1 MGPDFHLAAG
11 DLLLADK
18 ALDAVDVVVVEV
30 GVDDGADRLAREA
43 LGDIGG
49 GLAGAVLLCHAVDQ
63 DQALWRLDHR
73 NIRDVIADQGVGA
86 LTGLNDLAGE
96 ACGVLGQCRVD
107 GGCGC
112 GFDLGH
118 GSAQF
123 HSSGDAEGV
132 DTAIDLELA
141 ALDPAAL
148 IGGEEQH
155 QIGDFI
161 G

>member
-1 MGPDFHLAAG
+1 MSPDFHLAAG
-11 DLLLADK
+11 DLLLADE

-30 GVDDGADRLAREA
+30 GIDDGTDRLARKA
-43 LGDIGG
+43 LGDISS
-49 GLAGAVLLCHAVDQ
+49 GLACAVLLCHAVDK
-63 DQALWRLDHR
+63 DQALWRLDNR
-73 NIRDVIADQGVGA
+73 NIRDVIADQGMGP
-86 LTGLNDLAGE
+86 LTGLDDLAGE
-96 ACGVLGQCRVD
+96 ACGVLGQRRVD
-107 GGCGC
+107 GGC

-132 DTAIDLELA
+132 DAAIDLELA

-148 IGGEEQH
+148 VGGEEQH